1 MYNLKYII
9 CLTIT
14 SILTIG
20 VANAQSKQPT
30 QPNASPTVNQDAS
43 LKDHN
48 QELNNL
54 LAQPQAQTENTV
66 PNARSGKPLNTPA
79 ATGGSDY
86 DSNIVSGLDDY
97 KKRKQMVRERIAE
110 MQRIREEEFR
120 RQAYAQA
127 LKAAQ
132 EREKGRMAVAGKKMT
147 NQEYFDK
154 QTKIMQDQK

>member
-20 VANAQSKQPT
+20 VANAQGKQPN
-30 QPNASPTVNQDAS
+30 QPNSPTVNQDAAS
-43 LKDHN
+43 QAHN

-54 LAQPQAQTENTV
+54 LTQPTTQVEQTAPISRN
-66 PNARSGKPLNTPA
+66 GKALNTPA

-86 DSNIVSGLDDY
+86 DSQIVSGLDDY
-97 KKRKQMVRERIAE
+97 KKRKRMVAERVAE

-120 RQAYAQA
+120 RKAYEQA

-132 EREKGRMAVAGKKMT
+132 EREKGRMAAAGKKMT
-147 NQEYFDK
+147 NQDYFDK
-154 QTKIMQDQK
+154 QTKILQNQK

>member
-20 VANAQSKQPT
+20 VANAQGKQPT
-30 QPNASPTVNQDAS
+30 QPNLPTVNQDAAS
-43 LKDHN
+43 QANN

-54 LAQPQAQTENTV
+54 LAQPQPQSEY
-66 PNARSGKPLNTPA
+66 NAPVSRNGKPINTPA

-86 DSNIVSGLDDY
+86 DSQIVSGLDDY
-97 KKRKQMVRERIAE
+97 KKRKKMVAERVAE

-120 RQAYAQA
+120 RKAYEQA

-132 EREKGRMAVAGKKMT
+132 EREKGRMAAAGKKMT

-154 QTKIMQDQK
+154 QTKILQGQK